1 MGEGLVLS
9 IPLEMSHLHR
19 TWPGNRE
26 SHPTSFTKVPNAGFA
41 AHNAAGDFLN
51 GAVKNGKVKLPGTE
65 LCYTFEK
72 NGKKFSA
79 AWCITGKSN
88 MTLDLPNGVSCRV
101 YDLYGNLEK
110 SASKPV
116 SGFLRLNSKYIETEK
131 TKFKDLK
138 PFGCDTPA
146 HPLPRREDAEYRC
159 KILKKAQEAM
169 GCSGSEGG
177 WDFACDAVTY

>member
-79 AWCITGKSN
+79 AWCITG
-88 MTLDLPNGVSCRV
+88 MI
-101 YDLYGNLEK
+101 
-110 SASKPV
+110 
-116 SGFLRLNSKYIETEK
+116 SGIIMQGITHYID
-131 TKFKDLK
+131 F
-138 PFGCDTPA
+138 FHQHC
-146 HPLPRREDAEYRC
+146 PR
-159 KILKKAQEAM
+159 
-169 GCSGSEGG
+169 
-177 WDFACDAVTY
+177 